1 MRFPYHQIEE
11 DSIETVGNIQTRR
24 ASNEEM
30 AENDGTFSP
39 SKPLL
44 PYWPFWCGCCQIA
57 IGFLSACFGAVQAF
71 VIPFVISVYAE
82 IGLYRLNSYG
92 AAIWSGL
99 VLVVSGSC
107 AVRASKIRDLT
118 SVIQFYVTTFFSFLT
133 CLAMVILMMWCYV
146 EIPVIDSSLCNEMY
160 HFPKEDCVDILYK
173 IHKYSVISL
182 LSAVCSLVGCLLLF
196 LSTTNY
202 FCPVMFGEIHL
213 FKKLGVCWLPCFFY
227 LPPKDVLKP
236 YKQEQNVKV

>member
-99 VLVVSGSC
+99 V
-107 AVRASKIRDLT
+107 
-118 SVIQFYVTTFFSFLT
+118 VIQFYVTTFFSFLT

-146 EIPVIDSSLCNEMY
+146 EIPVIDSSL
-160 HFPKEDCVDILYK
+160 

-227 LPPKDVLKP
+227 LPPKSMLDSVYNRSSDDSSL
-236 YKQEQNVKV
+236 NVIV

>member
-118 SVIQFYVTTFFSFLT
+118 S
-133 CLAMVILMMWCYV
+133 
-146 EIPVIDSSLCNEMY
+146 CNEMY

-227 LPPKDVLKP
+227 LPPKSMLDSVYNRSSDDSSL
-236 YKQEQNVKV
+236 NVIV